1 MKQIEEQKVLYEKRE
16 IKFEAE
22 KNELKNEQKILHE
35 KRETKF
41 EAEKNELKDELMK
54 WIKEW
59 KSRCEEW
66 KSRCESKE
74 EQLK

>member
-22 KNELKNEQKILHE
+22 KNELKNEQKVLYE

-41 EAEKNELKDELMK
+41 KGEKKELKDELMK
-54 WIKEW
+54 QI
-59 KSRCEEW
+59 EEW
-66 KSRCESKE
+66 KSRCEDKE
-74 EQLK
+74 AYCNKFL

>member
-1 MKQIEEQKVLYEKRE
+1 MKQVEEQKIVCEK
-16 IKFEAE
+16 I
-22 KNELKNEQKILHE
+22 
-35 KRETKF
+35 ETKF
-41 EAEKNELKDELMK
+41 KGEKNELKDELMK

>member
-1 MKQIEEQKVLYEKRE
+1 MKQVEEQKIVCEK
-16 IKFEAE
+16 I
-22 KNELKNEQKILHE
+22 
-35 KRETKF
+35 ETKF
-41 EAEKNELKDELMK
+41 KGEKNELKDELMK

-66 KSRCESKE
+66 KSRCEEWKSRCESKE

>member
-1 MKQIEEQKVLYEKRE
+1 MKQVEEQKIVCEK
-16 IKFEAE
+16 I
-22 KNELKNEQKILHE
+22 
-35 KRETKF
+35 ETKF
-41 EAEKNELKDELMK
+41 KGEKNELKDELMK

-74 EQLK
+74 EQLKVKENSFKNE

>member
-1 MKQIEEQKVLYEKRE
+1 
-16 IKFEAE
+16 
-22 KNELKNEQKILHE
+22 LHE

-66 KSRCESKE
+66 KSRCEEWKSRCESKE
-74 EQLK
+74 E